1 VPYLTDIR
9 EVADE
14 DEAREIARTLNLD
27 RRHLTPQQR
36 REVVAALRQEGHSL
50 RAIAGATGVSQGQVR
65 RDLSGVSQDT
75 PATVTGRDGKSY
87 PSKRPAA
94 ERVAQIQALADEGHT
109 ARQIGERLGV
119 RGSAGEVAPTEPTGE
134 EDSPPAP
141 ARAIPRAHE

>member
-1 VPYLTDIR
+1 VPYVTDVR

-27 RRHLTPQQR
+27 RRHLTTKQR

-50 RAIAGATGVSQGQVR
+50 RAIAGAVGVDAMTVQK
-65 RDLSGVSQDT
+65 DLQRVDVST
-75 PATVTGRDGKSY
+75 PARTTGLDGKSY

-109 ARQIGERLGV
+109 ARQIAERLGV